1 MKKILRTILFN
12 IVGIYLASQILEG
25 LSYNGIIKVLVLAGI
40 ALTLAGFIVKP
51 IIKIITLPINF
62 ITLGIFSWLIDV
74 FILYLVT
81 VFVPKFTISSF
92 AFSGFSYNG
101 FSIPVMSF
109 SLFWAFVL
117 CSFVISILVGIFK
130 YICD

>member
-25 LSYNGIIKVLVLAGI
+25 LSYNGVIKVLVLAGI

-101 FSIPVMSF
+101 FSIPFMSF